1 MSSSLH
7 QAVTRDQIENNVVL
21 VVRIQYKTLGFRFRS
36 ELCLIGAR
44 PGHIGTNASNV
55 SIQLWILKSMPVCLS
70 SEPAN
75 CILPLSLNIYR
86 FNFFISTLIIH
97 FIKKYIL

>member
-21 VVRIQYKTLGFRFRS
+21 VVRIQYKTRGFRFRS

-55 SIQLWILKSMPVCLS
+55 SIQLWILKSIVLALNLPIVC
-70 SEPAN
+70 
-75 CILPLSLNIYR
+75 PLSLNIYR
-86 FNFFISTLIIH
+86 FNFFISILTIY
-97 FIKKYIL
+97 FIKKIIL